1 MFDSLPYYDRELDE
15 DPALKQ
21 KVERALAKELGTIP
35 TELHPDV
42 PPPIEL
48 FKVRARTAC
57 LVL

>member
-15 DPALKQ
+15 DPVLKQ

-35 TELHPDV
+35 SELHPDV

-48 FKVRARTAC
+48 FKVK
-57 LVL
+57 